1 MKNVENVTYFPDKLT
16 KDSLVII
23 NYFGKLNNTNQNL
36 YIEYSYDTIPTN
48 SNSTRKAQMSKVTN
62 YSFVLVD
69 LEDADT
75 IYFRFVDE
83 YGTFDNNNGKFYQK
97 TFEHSSVQ
105 TYSEPTTLLDEYKK
119 SNNNSTIVKPISEDL
134 FANEPIPEPEEEYK
148 PIENTMALVPIKE
161 RGLVYARKGLRFSYK
176 LNKRIKLLLIKLF
189 RSLPSFLTGN
199 YRRRINL

>member
-1 MKNVENVTYFPDKLT
+1 MKSIENVTYFPEKLT

-23 NYFGKLNNTNQNL
+23 NYFGNLNNTNQNL
-36 YIEYSYDTIPTN
+36 YIEYSYDKIPTDIN
-48 SNSTRKAQMSKVTN
+48 SIRKAQMSKVTD
-62 YSFVLVD
+62 YSFVLVA
-69 LEDADT
+69 LEDANT

-83 YGTFDNNNGKFYQK
+83 YGTFDNNGGNFYQK
-97 TFEHSSVQ
+97 AIEQ
-105 TYSEPTTLLDEYKK
+105 TSEKTYLEPTALLDEYKK
-119 SNNNSTIVKPISEDL
+119 SNNNSHIIENSTENLSEIKPD
-134 FANEPIPEPEEEYK
+134 EEYK

-161 RGLVYARKGLRFSYK
+161 RDLVYARKGLRFSYK